1 MTLARWLAPVALA
14 AALGAGALFPAPA
27 YAGEPDI
34 RVIVDLGDVV
44 FRNGYPYYRHGG
56 YGYDD
61 RLIVERDRRGR
72 PVYYRYRPR
81 DDDRYGPPYGNAWGH
96 HRNRDHLTR
105 NGFVRD
111 PYGRY
116 SRQRCDSRGR
126 CRVEYYD
133 PRYDQRYDQRNDY
146 GYGYGRKRDRD
157 RYWDGRR
164 WRDRDD

>member
-27 YAGEPDI
+27 RAGEPNI

-56 YGYDD
+56 YRYDD

-72 PVYYRYRPR
+72 PVYYRYLPR
-81 DDDRYGPPYGNAWGH
+81 DAYRDGPPYGNGWGH
-96 HRNRDHLTR
+96 HRNRDHLIR

-133 PRYDQRYDQRNDY
+133 PRYDQRNDY
-146 GYGYGRKRDRD
+146 GYGYGRHRDRD

-164 WRDRDD
+164 WRDHDD

>member
-1 MTLARWLAPVALA
+1 MSSLARWLAPAALA

-27 YAGEPDI
+27 RADDDRMHSDSMV
-34 RVIVDLGDVV
+34 RVIVDVADIA
-44 FRNGYPYYRHGG
+44 FRSGHPYYRHGS

-72 PVYYRYRPR
+72 PVYYRYVPR
-81 DDDRYGPPYGNAWGH
+81 DRYRNDDDYS
-96 HRNRDHLTR
+96 R

-133 PRYDQRYDQRNDY
+133 PRYDRSDRYGRDY
-146 GYGYGRKRDRD
+146 GYHDRRDHDRRDGD

-164 WRDRDD
+164 WRDRD

>member
-1 MTLARWLAPVALA
+1 MSSFARWLAPAALV

-27 YAGEPDI
+27 RADDDMRSDNMI
-34 RVIVDLGDVV
+34 RVLVDIADIA
-44 FRNGYPYYRHGG
+44 FRSGHPYYRHGS
-56 YGYDD
+56 YGYND
-61 RLIVERDRRGR
+61 RLIVSRDHRGR
-72 PVYYRYRPR
+72 PVYYRYVPR
-81 DDDRYGPPYGNAWGH
+81 HDHYRHDDYG
-96 HRNRDHLTR
+96 RNDHYSR

-133 PRYDQRYDQRNDY
+133 PRYDRSDRYDRDY
-146 GYGYGRKRDRD
+146 GYNGRHDRD

-164 WRDRDD
+164 WRYND